1 MRAALHRH
9 ASADWPDQHAIGG
22 AEGQADLGG
31 ARTTRPGNARA
42 SSACA
47 TAATTFLVRAAAQRE
62 RQLAPTSRSVLVS
75 TSCTSRTF
83 GPLNISRGG
92 RLEWASAKSLLSVQ
106 ATKSAKVRHQVFTS

>member
-1 MRAALHRH
+1 
-9 ASADWPDQHAIGG
+9 ASASS
-22 AEGQADLGG
+22 
-31 ARTTRPGNARA
+31 
-42 SSACA
+42 SSAA
-47 TAATTFLVRAAAQRE
+47 RPRRRMARRVSGGILRADMREAGAVNLGVADEARAAAQRE